1 MKRTVFAVTT
11 SVLLAGT
18 LALAQSQDP
27 QTPRDSQEPQ
37 TSPSATQPS
46 SQDKRDAD
54 VRLTG
59 CLIQGSSPTVFILDN
74 ARVSAAA
81 KTDEGK
87 KYVVVMSD
95 ASGLRNQLNRQVTVT
110 GMTVDTSGPASPS
123 TTSPGQANRPGQ
135 SDQPGQPG
143 QAPQAGQPG
152 QAGSRAQVTTAAEE
166 RDLPR
171 LSAKTIVRIADVC
184 PTV

>member
-1 MKRTVFAVTT
+1 
-11 SVLLAGT
+11 
-18 LALAQSQDP
+18 
-27 QTPRDSQEPQ
+27 
-37 TSPSATQPS
+37 
-46 SQDKRDAD
+46 
-54 VRLTG
+54 
-59 CLIQGSSPTVFILDN
+59 VFILDN
-74 ARVSAAA
+74 ARVSAEA

-87 KYVVVMSD
+87 QYVVVMSD
-95 ASGLRNQLNRQVTVT
+95 AAGLRNQLNRQVTIT
-110 GMTVDTSGPASPS
+110 GLTVDTSGPASPS

-152 QAGSRAQVTTAAEE
+152 EAGQAGSRARMTTAAEE